1 MLPLSQHCGFP
12 RSRWDFSAFPPGA
25 ARGWHGCGRF
35 SFTPAT
41 FYSRECILVSLLS
54 PHPFKLLSKPTTL
67 KVRDFSRA
75 CRRSSC
81 SPTFLGFQRCD
92 VPQSRA
98 PSAGELGLHV
108 SALPAQARPRT
119 GAPPAQARP
128 RPGRI
133 PPAPGRAPRAPS
145 ASRPP
150 APPPSRARGWGNRGC
165 RRLLRP
171 LPLARPLP
179 PSSPCCSRFL
189 PLGLSRPVKV
199 LPNFSSPSGLSGR
212 RQRAGCCAPARSA
225 AGPPGSGARGA
236 ADTKWPLAVLPPSHL
251 SHPVR
256 PHLLGTPPA
265 GQPRA

>member
-1 MLPLSQHCGFP
+1 MTSPRAARLQRGSSGSTSP
-12 RSRWDFSAFPPGA
+12 RS
-25 ARGWHGCGRF
+25 
-35 SFTPAT
+35 
-41 FYSRECILVSLLS
+41 
-54 PHPFKLLSKPTTL
+54 PH
-67 KVRDFSRA
+67 RRA
-75 CRRSSC
+75 
-81 SPTFLGFQRCD
+81 
-92 VPQSRA
+92 
-98 PSAGELGLHV
+98 
-108 SALPAQARPRT
+108 PAQARPPR
-119 GAPPAQARP
+119 AARP

-150 APPPSRARGWGNRGC
+150 APPPSRARGWGNRGR

-256 PHLLGTPPA
+256 PHLLPRDSPGLRWLSSPAPCVPARTLAPGSQRKPPSPFASSGSYPPPLLRQPLESIPWGIGALPPRRRAALPCGTP
-265 GQPRA
+265 GHRRGHVSR